1 MPPGKNIDHF
11 TGCSQ
16 KYNNAV
22 NSNNGMP
29 LCILS
34 LVSYIN
40 VLHHFTFEGLGLMQ
54 KYDCGTKVLFF
65 FVESYATFLSNISN
79 ELDTLAINSTRICF
93 SHFHYFSYFLSYLC
107 LSSPWW
113 QNRHAHWTVS
123 LLHYSDTIILTHN
136 YLQ

>member
-11 TGCSQ
+11 TGRPQ

-54 KYDCGTKVLFF
+54 KYDCGTKVL
-65 FVESYATFLSNISN
+65 
-79 ELDTLAINSTRICF
+79 
-93 SHFHYFSYFLSYLC
+93 YF
-107 LSSPWW
+107 
-113 QNRHAHWTVS
+113 
-123 LLHYSDTIILTHN
+123 
-136 YLQ
+136 